1 MNLKKANLN
10 RETFTYSEVTLTFFF
25 FAYFLFLTFRSTNFV
40 STYIIIFIGFAVANV
55 TTKLFLF
62 LITKSKEI
70 KFDERD
76 KIIESKSYRNAYIC
90 VMILTNAIIIL
101 SITFYKIL
109 QPIVVFNLIISILFI
124 AHIVLNLTKI
134 FYYKRGI

>member
-1 MNLKKANLN
+1 MNLKKGNLN
-10 RETFTYSEVTLTFFF
+10 RETYTYSEITLTFFF
-25 FAYFLFLTFRSTNFV
+25 FAYFLFLTFRSTDFV
-40 STYIIIFIGFAVANV
+40 LTYVIIAIGFAVANV
-55 TTKLFLF
+55 TTKLVLF

-70 KFDERD
+70 RFDERD
-76 KIIESKSYRNAYIC
+76 KIIEAKSYRNAYIS

-101 SITFYKIL
+101 SISFYKIL
-109 QPIVVFNLIISILFI
+109 QLMVFFNLIISILFI

>member
-1 MNLKKANLN
+1 MNLKKGNLN
-10 RETFTYSEVTLTFFF
+10 KETFTYSEVIVTFFF

-40 STYIIIFIGFAVANV
+40 SAYITIVIGFAVANV
-55 TTKLFLF
+55 TTKLVLF

-76 KIIESKSYRNAYIC
+76 KVIESKSYRNAYIC
-90 VMILTNAIIIL
+90 VMILTNSIIIL
-101 SITFYKIL
+101 SISFYKIF
-109 QPIVVFNLIISILFI
+109 QPILVLNLIISILFI